1 MNRSFDGAYW
11 NQEYESHTPK
21 NLHKVPVEKLFV
33 KPTALKPHKYTVFET
48 LNKQL
53 EVIFYHLLQ
62 YRKKTTNDHENKKE
76 LRHYKTTH

>member
-33 KPTALKPHKYTVFET
+33 KPIALKPHKYDCIWNSE
-48 LNKQL
+48 
-53 EVIFYHLLQ
+53 
-62 YRKKTTNDHENKKE
+62 
-76 LRHYKTTH
+76 